1 MDHPGLIVLAED
13 PDEQAKTEVIFAKNR
28 NGQVGTVEMR
38 YVGHLMKF
46 EDVQPT
52 FYESAMNSEPV
63 MTPARKEVT
72 YQTHMVQQPYN
83 PFDEFTQ
90 NDFIQP

>member
-1 MDHPGLIVLAED
+1 
-13 PDEQAKTEVIFAKNR
+13 
-28 NGQVGTVEMR
+28 MR

-52 FYESAMNSEPV
+52 FYESAINSEHV
-63 MTPARKEVT
+63 RTPARKEVS
-72 YQTHMVQQPYN
+72 YQPQMLQQPYN

-90 NDFIQP
+90 NDFMQP